1 MVVEYAIEAR
11 DLTKVFGSVVAV
23 GGVDLLVRRGEIFG
37 LLGPNGAGKT
47 TTIRM
52 ILGLIRPTKGS
63 VKIFGIPVEDR
74 RKEVLKVTGYMPQR
88 FSLYEDLTVEEN
100 LLLYGSLYGLGRRE
114 VKRRVREMLEEFML
128 EEFKYRLAGKLSGGT
143 KQRLALAVALIHN
156 PRLLVVDEPTAGVDP
171 PIRRY
176 FWDYFRRL
184 RKEGITILLTTH
196 YMDEAEHC
204 DRLALMNRGK
214 IVAEGSPV
222 EIKRF
227 AFKGE
232 IVEVI
237 VNGEGVSE
245 ALNELSEVKEV
256 LEDSKDGAFIRL
268 RLLVEDAS
276 QDLLRIT
283 KALERRGFKVYRA
296 SQVFVSL
303 EDAFIKLTT
312 G

>member
-1 MVVEYAIEAR
+1 
-11 DLTKVFGSVVAV
+11 
-23 GGVDLLVRRGEIFG
+23 GVDLLVRRGEIFG

-74 RKEVLKVTGYMPQR
+74 REEVLKVTGYMPQR

-100 LLLYGSLYGLGRRE
+100 LLLYGRLYGLGRRE

-283 KALERRGFKVYRA
+283 KVLERRGFKVYRA

>member
-1 MVVEYAIEAR
+1 MEYAIEAR

-100 LLLYGSLYGLGRRE
+100 LLLYGRLYGLGRRE

>member
-1 MVVEYAIEAR
+1 MEYAIEAKG
-11 DLTKVFGSVVAV
+11 LTKVFGSVVAV
-23 GGVDLLVRRGEIFG
+23 SGVDLLVRRGEIFG

-74 RKEVLKVTGYMPQR
+74 REEVLKVTGYMPQR

-100 LLLYGSLYGLGRRE
+100 LLLYGRLYGLGRRE

-256 LEDSKDGAFIRL
+256 LEDSKDGALIRL

>member
-1 MVVEYAIEAR
+1 MVVEYAIEAKG
-11 DLTKVFGSVVAV
+11 LTKVFGSVVAV
-23 GGVDLLVRRGEIFG
+23 SGVDLLVRRGEIFG

-74 RKEVLKVTGYMPQR
+74 REEVLKVTGYMPQR

-100 LLLYGSLYGLGRRE
+100 LLLYGRLYGLGRRE

-256 LEDSKDGAFIRL
+256 LEDSKDGALIRL

>member
-1 MVVEYAIEAR
+1 
-11 DLTKVFGSVVAV
+11 
-23 GGVDLLVRRGEIFG
+23 
-37 LLGPNGAGKT
+37 
-47 TTIRM
+47 
-52 ILGLIRPTKGS
+52 
-63 VKIFGIPVEDR
+63 
-74 RKEVLKVTGYMPQR
+74 
-88 FSLYEDLTVEEN
+88 
-100 LLLYGSLYGLGRRE
+100 
-114 VKRRVREMLEEFML
+114 MLEEFML

-256 LEDSKDGAFIRL
+256 LEDSKDGALIRL